1 MAADAAKMGYKGP
14 HEVTFGK
21 KSLRISGPGSERVG
35 FTSPRWQQ
43 ALAESGVIMDDLR
56 PVTAVKEVTKPGCE
70 RNMFTEVAHVRLEAF
85 ERDRLAHLDVS
96 TQAICRCL

>member
-43 ALAESGVIMDDLR
+43 ALAESGVIMDKS
-56 PVTAVKEVTKPGCE
+56 V
-70 RNMFTEVAHVRLEAF
+70 
-85 ERDRLAHLDVS
+85 LA
-96 TQAICRCL
+96 IKC